1 MFSDKIYLLLLII
14 LPISAYFFFVFLKK
28 RKSSLKLFFSEYG
41 ISKLSNVNF
50 KSYQTKFFLLL
61 TALFFIILA
70 LARPQFG
77 EKNQTLI
84 RESSEIAAALDVSRS
99 MLARDIEPNRIER
112 AKDILTRVIDENP
125 GERIGV
131 IAFSGSAMWQ
141 CPMTYDSEALKMFLR
156 DISVGRLPMGG
167 TQISDAVS
175 LAVKSLQNS
184 PSNNKVL
191 ILISDGE
198 DHDSK
203 IEQAVKEAKNSNLRI
218 ISIGIGT
225 ATGAPIPSSESGIEG
240 YIKDSSG
247 EIVLSKLN
255 SSLLRDISQKTG
267 GLYLDASQ
275 RDLFAQI
282 TRTIQ
287 NLDKN
292 KKDSIQKNNKA
303 DRFQIFLF
311 FALLALIAE
320 LLIPAAKKRQN
331 NIGD

>member
-1 MFSDKIYLLLLII
+1 
-14 LPISAYFFFVFLKK
+14 
-28 RKSSLKLFFSEYG
+28 
-41 ISKLSNVNF
+41 
-50 KSYQTKFFLLL
+50 
-61 TALFFIILA
+61 LFFIILA
-70 LARPQFG
+70 LAGPQFG

-84 RESSEIAAALDVSRS
+84 RESSEIAVALDVSRS
-99 MLARDIEPNRIER
+99 MLARDIEPNRLER
-112 AKDILTRVIDENP
+112 AKDILTRVIDGNP

-141 CPMTYDSEALKMFLR
+141 CPMTYDHEALKMFLR
-156 DISVGRLPMGG
+156 DIYVGQLPMGG
-167 TQISDAVS
+167 TQISDAVA

-184 PSNNKVL
+184 PANNKVL

-225 ATGAPIPSSESGIEG
+225 AVGAPIPSSEVGIEG

-255 SSLLRDISQKTG
+255 SSLLMSVSQRTD

-275 RDLFAQI
+275 RDLLAQL
-282 TRTIQ
+282 TRAVQ
-287 NLDKN
+287 NLDKS

-311 FALLALIAE
+311 LALLALI
-320 LLIPAAKKRQN
+320 LDFLTPIAKSRQ
-331 NIGD
+331 